1 MTNRKEQTMM
11 ESQEA
16 FEAATRDG
24 DRFLLPLTSRS
35 YHRFRQNYLVPVI
48 SIYKELVVDPQRM
61 ELQQRTPT
69 TIFSRPF
76 PEYCGEL
83 ERIAAWDPGLE
94 RLEDL
99 LGKVEGTDLDY
110 LIDEAWLAFDGE
122 LGKIQMA
129 IIQQFGEDTDGAL
142 ETIDH
147 LLAQPLNYA
156 RAECLLYCYR
166 KMAERIKEVKGWS
179 VQK

>member
-1 MTNRKEQTMM
+1 M
-11 ESQEA
+11 ESREA

-24 DRFLLPLTSRS
+24 DRFLLPFTSRS
-35 YHRFRQNYLVPVI
+35 YYRFGQDYLVPVI
-48 SIYKELVVDPQRM
+48 SVYKELVVEPHSV
-61 ELQQRTPT
+61 EIQQRTQAT
-69 TIFSRPF
+69 SFSRPF

-83 ERIAAWDPGLE
+83 ERIAAWNPGLE
-94 RLEDL
+94 RLENL

-110 LIDEAWLAFDGE
+110 LIDKAWWAFDVE
-122 LGKIQMA
+122 LGKIQTA

-156 RAECLLYCYR
+156 RAEGLLYCYR
-166 KMAERIKEVKGWS
+166 KMVERIKEVKGWS